1 MQNSVDV
8 LKTLWA
14 SGILDYKIIMS
25 TMEITEAEYLDLLN
39 RVAIENA
46 NDGKLVSW
54 ARFLAQVQ
62 NRYLQLEEVKSA
74 SRKGSK
80 TELECVQA
88 AISLDSSV
96 LSLADSLG
104 ILDRLRKPI
113 KTNKQVELGIGAV
126 KSFLQEGE
134 NNGD

>member
-1 MQNSVDV
+1 MNSSTDI

-14 SGILDYKIIMS
+14 SGILDYKIIMA
-25 TMEITEAEYLDLLN
+25 TMEITEKEYLDLLN
-39 RVAIENA
+39 TVAIENV

-54 ARFLAQVQ
+54 ARYLAQVQ
-62 NRYLQLEEVKSA
+62 HRYIQLEEVKSK
-74 SRKGSK
+74 SRSGSK

-96 LSLADSLG
+96 LALADNLG

-113 KTNKQVELGIGAV
+113 KTNKQVELSIGAA